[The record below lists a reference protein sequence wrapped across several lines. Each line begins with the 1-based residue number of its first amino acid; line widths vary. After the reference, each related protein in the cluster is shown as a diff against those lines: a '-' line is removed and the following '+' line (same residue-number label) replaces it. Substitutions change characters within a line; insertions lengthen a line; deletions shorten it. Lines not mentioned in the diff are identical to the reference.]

1 MEKGKSTFD
10 KLAGVDVSG
19 KTEKK
24 GSLTYLSWAHAWAYA
39 KKLYPDLKRTV
50 YEDINGHN
58 YHNDGKSAWVKVGV
72 TINDVE
78 YIDYL
83 PIMSTMGRP
92 KSIPLE
98 QITSFEVNTAIQRST
113 TKALALH
120 GLGLSIYAGED
131 LDDMMPVIEEKK
143 KTPTKKSS
151 PPRIRLDIGDDNW
164 KKVLTYVANNKEMGV
179 TKIAKNLSIKYTIT
193 PEINKELK
201 KVISNGKK

>member
-72 TINDVE
+72 SINDVE

-92 KSIPLE
+92 KSIVNISKSRFISMNTECPSKFV
-98 QITSFEVNTAIQRST
+98 TS
-113 TKALALH
+113 
-120 GLGLSIYAGED
+120 
-131 LDDMMPVIEEKK
+131 
-143 KTPTKKSS
+143 KKS
-151 PPRIRLDIGDDNW
+151 
-164 KKVLTYVANNKEMGV
+164 A
-179 TKIAKNLSIKYTIT
+179 
-193 PEINKELK
+193 
-201 KVISNGKK
+201 